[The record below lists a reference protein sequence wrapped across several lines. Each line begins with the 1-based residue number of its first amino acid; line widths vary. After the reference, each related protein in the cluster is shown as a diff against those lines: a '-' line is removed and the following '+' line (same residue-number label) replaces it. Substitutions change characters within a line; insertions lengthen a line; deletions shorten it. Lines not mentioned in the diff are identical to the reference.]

1 MQHKNRG
8 RPPVALEGMLAAAD
22 MLFAQSKLPGS
33 VTMDAIAA
41 AASVGKGTLFRAFGN
56 RDGLL
61 DALWATKIAI
71 LKERVTTGVPPF
83 DESATPLDRLI
94 AFLDSIL
101 MFKIA
106 NRHLIHAREATGGL
120 LQSPHYR
127 WMHAETKN
135 FIMEASNQ
143 VDEDYAIYSA
153 HALLSALHI
162 DLIDQMLAQ
171 GLSVETIRRLQAA
184 RGKGVIRIV

>member
-1 MQHKNRG
+1 
-8 RPPVALEGMLAAAD
+8 MLAAAD

-61 DALWATKIAI
+61 DALWATKIAT
-71 LKERVTTGVPPF
+71 LKESVATGVPPF
-83 DESATPLDRLI
+83 DENAAPLDCLV
-94 AFLDSIL
+94 AFLDAIL
-101 MFKIA
+101 MFKVA
-106 NRHLIHAREATGGL
+106 NRHLIHAREATPGL

-127 WMHAETKN
+127 WMHTKTKS
-135 FIMEASNQ
+135 FIMAASNQ
-143 VDEDYAIYSA
+143 ADEDYAIYSA

-162 DLIDQMLAQ
+162 DLIDEMLAQ

-184 RGKGVIRIV
+184 RGKGVIRIA